1 MFYTHPSFCICPA
14 VIVTLSPTLNSPSL
28 VDVISS
34 GTLLSS
40 LCFIWLSFLVISVFI
55 FFIIVGQA
63 DNISNDPNII
73 KIIFNHNK
81 TPIFYF
87 NFNVKAL
94 IATITVLSDI
104 KIAPIA
110 GDKIK
115 PINAKIPAAK
125 GTATIL

>member
-1 MFYTHPSFCICPA
+1 M
-14 VIVTLSPTLNSPSL
+14 
-28 VDVISS
+28 
-34 GTLLSS
+34 
-40 LCFIWLSFLVISVFI
+40 VISVFI
-55 FFIIVGQA
+55 FSSLLEQV

-115 PINAKIPAAK
+115 PINAKIPAK
-125 GTATIL
+125 GTKNNIITCTPP

>member
-1 MFYTHPSFCICPA
+1 MALT
-14 VIVTLSPTLNSPSL
+14 
-28 VDVISS
+28 
-34 GTLLSS
+34 
-40 LCFIWLSFLVISVFI
+40 FLVISVFI
-55 FFIIVGQA
+55 FSSLLEQA

-115 PINAKIPAAK
+115 PINAKIPGAK

>member
-1 MFYTHPSFCICPA
+1 MALT
-14 VIVTLSPTLNSPSL
+14 
-28 VDVISS
+28 
-34 GTLLSS
+34 
-40 LCFIWLSFLVISVFI
+40 FLVISVFI
-55 FFIIVGQA
+55 FSSLLEQA

>member
-1 MFYTHPSFCICPA
+1 MLHMALTFW
-14 VIVTLSPTLNSPSL
+14 SL
-28 VDVISS
+28 VSLS
-34 GTLLSS
+34 FSS
-40 LCFIWLSFLVISVFI
+40 LLE
-55 FFIIVGQA
+55 QA

>member
-1 MFYTHPSFCICPA
+1 M
-14 VIVTLSPTLNSPSL
+14 
-28 VDVISS
+28 
-34 GTLLSS
+34 
-40 LCFIWLSFLVISVFI
+40 VISVFI
-55 FFIIVGQA
+55 FSSLLEQA

-125 GTATIL
+125 VQQQYYNLHPTISFAPFFS

>member
-1 MFYTHPSFCICPA
+1 MALT
-14 VIVTLSPTLNSPSL
+14 
-28 VDVISS
+28 
-34 GTLLSS
+34 
-40 LCFIWLSFLVISVFI
+40 FLVISVFI
-55 FFIIVGQA
+55 FSSLLEQA

-94 IATITVLSDI
+94 IVTITVLSDI